1 MFLMAV
7 VVARLVGGQ
16 WPALDRF
23 GASTEYPALPIVT
36 YWLANLVCY
45 GFGEEV
51 GWRGYRQPT
60 LEQRRPVLRS
70 TAILSVVW
78 ALWHLPLFGITAGYR
93 QLSAVGFIGFYF
105 SLLVAALVF
114 AWLWH
119 RSGYSLLVV
128 AVFHAVFDIATTTP
142 TDTTLIPI
150 LMGAAISLAGLAAIP
165 VLRTMEPSRPIGA
178 GAAPGRSPAAKE
190 VQG

>member
-1 MFLMAV
+1 
-7 VVARLVGGQ
+7 
-16 WPALDRF
+16 
-23 GASTEYPALPIVT
+23 
-36 YWLANLVCY
+36 
-45 GFGEEV
+45 
-51 GWRGYRQPT
+51 
-60 LEQRRPVLRS
+60 
-70 TAILSVVW
+70 
-78 ALWHLPLFGITAGYR
+78 LFGITAGYR
-93 QLSAVGFIGFYF
+93 QLPAVGFIGFYF

-165 VLRTMEPSRPIGA
+165 AKLLLLSRVFGGA
-178 GAAPGRSPAAKE
+178 GYAFVGSWEASWGWRTGATAARDSGL
-190 VQG
+190 

>member
-1 MFLMAV
+1 MSGAAKRTDQGGRRGGRGVVRAV
-7 VVARLVGGQ
+7 AVRYPVGSFVVLAFVVSWAAWGRCWRIGRAGSSGRRRPTCTCSGA
-16 WPALDRF
+16 WPAGGCGRHHRSVVF
-23 GASTEYPALPIVT
+23 
-36 YWLANLVCY
+36 Y

-51 GWRGYRQPT
+51 GWRGYLQPT
-60 LEQRRPVLRS
+60 LEQRRPVLGAA
-70 TAILSVVW
+70 AILSVIW

-93 QLSAVGFIGFYF
+93 QMPAVGFIGFYF

-142 TDTTLIPI
+142 PTP
-150 LMGAAISLAGLAAIP
+150 
-165 VLRTMEPSRPIGA
+165 PSS
-178 GAAPGRSPAAKE
+178 RS
-190 VQG
+190 